1 MTKRMQETCKYCDK
15 ELQGNEFHYIYRLL
29 VATDKQLHYIG
40 IQKILEE
47 IAEYAMNKG
56 YHLSASEIILLRPD
70 VVKAYLEERIKGEK
84 ILFYFLQESEIC
96 YECFET
102 EYVNMVPLR

>member
-15 ELQGNEFHYIYRLL
+15 LLENNEFHYIYRLL

-47 IAEYAMNKG
+47 LADYAMNKG

-70 VVKAYLEERIKGEK
+70 VVKEYLRGRIKGEK
-84 ILFYFLQESEIC
+84 VIFYLLQESEIC
-96 YECFET
+96 LECFRT
-102 EYVNMVPLR
+102 EYENMVPLR